1 MENEIGRR
9 TGWGRRE
16 GSKEKFGWRRRKGRR
31 YGEKRK

>member
-16 GSKEKFGWRRRKGRR
+16 GSKERFAWGRIKGRR
-31 YGEKRK
+31 SGEKRK